1 MPKNHLH
8 ARARTAAAIAT
19 LFVPLVLGTAAPN
32 IAAAAQTAQAVKPDA
47 AFDTWSDRFAADW
60 VRANPQ
66 LATSTQYFDGAEQE
80 ALDRQLTPLTA
91 AHRKKMIALAQA
103 GVARLD
109 KFLAGPL
116 GEEQRTSASVMRWS
130 LANTVASA
138 PYEDYQFVFNQF
150 GGTQVGL
157 VNFMTTTHPLR
168 RASDVASYLARLDQV
183 ATRMDEALARA
194 RAATARGLIPP
205 RFILERAQ
213 YQVDLF
219 LKPAADQNVLVTT
232 FAQRTE
238 KLADLKPDARANAIA
253 DATRIVE
260 TKIRPAYLRVQ
271 AYMAELH
278 PKTND
283 TAGIARLAN
292 GAAAYQ
298 QALKTYTST
307 NLTAQEIHAFGLRE
321 VARIEAEMDKHLRAL
336 GYAEGGIEERM
347 KQLDATFQP
356 KTAGLG
362 NPDPRPELLQR
373 YAGIVQ
379 DALKRSDALFDLKP
393 RAPVDVR
400 REPPLTEPSAAAH
413 YSLPAPDG
421 SRPGI
426 FWVPMRGPTFDVIR
440 MRSLSYHEAVPGHH
454 FQLAIQQERTDLPK
468 FRAQRIFGGGSA
480 HSEGWALYAER
491 LAVEQ
496 GWYEGDVP
504 GLLGALGSEL
514 FRARRLVVDTGL
526 HTKGWTREQAIAYG
540 IGAQEVER
548 YVAWPGQACA
558 YMIGMLR
565 IIDLREHAKQE
576 LGTKFSLPAFHD
588 VVLRNGSVPLDVLGE
603 IVERW
608 IAAQKQAQKQAA

>member
-1 MPKNHLH
+1 MRQPRLY
-8 ARARTAAAIAT
+8 APARTAAAIAT
-19 LFVPLVLGTAAPN
+19 LFVPLVLGTAAPQ
-32 IAAAAQTAQAVKPDA
+32 AAAAVMTTQAVKSNA
-47 AFDTWSDRFAADW
+47 VFDTWSDRFAADW

-66 LATSTQYFDGAEQE
+66 LATSTQYFNGAEQD

-91 AHRKKMIALAQA
+91 AHRKKMIALAKA

-109 KFLAGPL
+109 QFLAGPL
-116 GEEQRTSASVMRWS
+116 SEEQRTSASVMRWS
-130 LANTVASA
+130 LANTVASE

-238 KLADLKPDARANAIA
+238 KLADLKPDARAQAIA
-253 DATRIVE
+253 DATRIVDA
-260 TKIRPAYLRVQ
+260 KIRPAYLRVQ

-278 PKTND
+278 PKTNG
-283 TAGIARLAN
+283 TAGISRLPN

-298 QALKTYTST
+298 QALRTYTST
-307 NLTAQEIHAFGLRE
+307 NLTAEEIHAIGLRE
-321 VARIEAEMDKHLRAL
+321 VARIEAEMDRHLRAL
-336 GYAEGGIEERM
+336 GYAEGGIEDRM

-356 KTAGLG
+356 KTEG
-362 NPDPRPELLQR
+362 DPRQELLQR
-373 YAGIVQ
+373 YATIVA
-379 DALKRSDALFDLKP
+379 DAEKRSDALFNLKP
-393 RAPVDVR
+393 RAPVEVR

-576 LGTKFSLPAFHD
+576 LGAKFSLPAFHD

-603 IVERW
+603 VVERW
-608 IAAQKQAQKQAA
+608 IKAQKQAA

>member
-1 MPKNHLH
+1 MPDTRLY

-19 LFVPLVLGTAAPN
+19 LFVPLVLAAAPHADAATQAVRTAAP
-32 IAAAAQTAQAVKPDA
+32 AAPADATFAA
-47 AFDTWSDRFAADW
+47 WSDRFAADW

-66 LATSTQYFDGAEQE
+66 LATSTQYFSGAEQD
-80 ALDRQLTPLTA
+80 ALDRQLTPLTQA
-91 AHRKKMIALAQA
+91 QRQKMIALAQS

-109 KFLAGPL
+109 QFLAGPL
-116 GEEQRTSASVMRWS
+116 GDEARTSAAVMRWS

-138 PYEDYQFVFNQF
+138 PYEDYNFIFNQF
-150 GGTQVGL
+150 SGVQIGL

-168 RASDVASYLARLDQV
+168 RASDVANYLARLDQV

-219 LKPAADQNVLVTT
+219 LQPAADRNVLVTSL
-232 FAQRTE
+232 ARRTE
-238 KLADLKPDARANAIA
+238 KLPDLAPAARAQALADAARIVDAR
-253 DATRIVE
+253 
-260 TKIRPAYLRVQ
+260 IRPAYRRVQ
-271 AYMAELH
+271 AFMAQLH
-278 PKTND
+278 PKTTD
-283 TAGIARLAN
+283 TAGISRLPD

-298 QALKTYTST
+298 QALRTYTST
-307 NLTAQEIHAFGLRE
+307 NLTAREIHAIGLRE

-336 GYAEGGIEERM
+336 GYTEGGIEERM
-347 KQLDATFQP
+347 KRLDATFQP
-356 KTAGLG
+356 KGEG
-362 NPDPRPELLQR
+362 DPRPALLQR

-379 DALKRSDALFDLKP
+379 DALTRSDALFNLKP

-413 YSLPAPDG
+413 YTLPAPDG

-426 FWVPMRGPTFDVIR
+426 FWVPMPGPTFDVIR

-526 HTKGWTREQAIAYG
+526 HTQGWTRQQAIDYG
-540 IGAQEVER
+540 IKAQEVER

-558 YMIGMLR
+558 YMTGMLR
-565 IIDLREHAKQE
+565 IVELREHARQA
-576 LGTKFSLPAFHD
+576 LGAKFSLPAFHD
-588 VVLRNGSVPLDVLGE
+588 VVLQSGSVPLDVLGE

-608 IAAQKQAQKQAA
+608 IAAQKDA